1 MSGWTVVVSAAVTFD
16 LKDAITADLREARV
30 ALEAMPAADI
40 HVHVYLSGPAFDPP
54 QIWSWPPP
62 DEDRRA
68 KPLEEVLADPE
79 GWAHES
85 RGRMLVLWGHGSR
98 AFQGTSGTRSETL
111 VAKLENLGP
120 DVATPTR
127 INHELGACLPPH
139 IIGYDACRMAS
150 LTTVRKLAES
160 FPKALFIGSMVP
172 EPASGWPY
180 FDMFG
185 ALGQKGW
192 GPRAVA
198 NALVEAYAAS
208 VDTDDWCLVV
218 VDLARL
224 AKGPGLDDDELGI
237 TTSTRPSLDDA
248 LEALIGSKAPDPV
261 MFYAAAEGADI
272 LDDTNLADLGAL
284 MRRLDAFE
292 PRPEALSVRE
302 ALRGAILARRAAGNL
317 AGRDGLAVRIGL
329 PPPWDEAGDPDWPAE
344 PGWAN
349 YLPELVPGQAPSQR

>member
-30 ALEAMPAADI
+30 ALEAMPDADI
-40 HVHVYLSGPAFDPP
+40 DVHVYLSGPAFNPP
-54 QIWSWPPP
+54 QIWSWPAPAEGSP
-62 DEDRRA
+62 A
-68 KPLEEVLADPE
+68 ATLEEVLADTT
-79 GWAHES
+79 GWAHQD

-98 AFQGTSGTRSETL
+98 AFQGTTGTRSAGL
-111 VAKLENLGP
+111 VAKLDDLGP

-127 INHELGACLPPH
+127 VHDGLDTCLPPH

-150 LTTVRKLAES
+150 VTTVQTLAES

-185 ALGQKGW
+185 ALGQKEW

-208 VDTDDWCLVV
+208 VETDDWCLVV

-237 TTSTRPSLDDA
+237 TESTRPSLD
-248 LEALIGSKAPDPV
+248 EALQALIDSRPPDPV
-261 MFYAAAEGADI
+261 TFYAAAEGADI
-272 LDDTNLADLGAL
+272 LDDTNMADLGAL
-284 MRRLDAFE
+284 MRRLDVF
-292 PRPEALSVRE
+292 RPSIEARAVRR

-317 AGRDGLAVRIGL
+317 AGRDGLAVRVGL
-329 PPPWDEAGDPDWPAE
+329 PPPWVEAGDPDWPAE

-349 YLPELVPGQAPSQR
+349 YLPELASRQA

>member
-1 MSGWTVVVSAAVTFD
+1 MSGWTIVVSAAVTFD
-16 LKDAITADLREARV
+16 LKDAINADLREARV
-30 ALEAMPAADI
+30 ALEAMPDADI
-40 HVHVYLSGPAFDPP
+40 RVHVYLSGPAFNPP
-54 QIWSWPPP
+54 QTWSWPPP
-62 DEDRRA
+62 RPGRRA
-68 KPLEEVLADPE
+68 QPLEKVLADPK

-85 RGRMLVLWGHGSR
+85 RGRMLILWGHGSR
-98 AFQGTSGTRSETL
+98 AFQGTTGTRSATL
-111 VAKLENLGP
+111 VSKLEDLGP

-127 INHELGACLPPH
+127 IHRELDNSLAPD

-150 LTTVRKLAES
+150 LTTVQKLAES

-218 VDLARL
+218 LDLGRL
-224 AKGPGLDDDELGI
+224 VTGGAGLDDDELGY
-237 TTSTRPSLDDA
+237 TNTARTSLNQAIQD
-248 LEALIGSKAPDPV
+248 LIRSAPPDPV
-261 MFYAAAEGADI
+261 TFYAAAEGADI
-272 LDDTNLADLGAL
+272 LDDTNMADLGAL
-284 MRRLDAFE
+284 MRRLDVFHPNA
-292 PRPEALSVRE
+292 EARAVRQ

-317 AGRDGLAVRIGL
+317 AGRDGLAVRVGL
-329 PPPWDEAGDPDWPAE
+329 PPPWVEAGDPAWPAK
-344 PGWAN
+344 PGWSN
-349 YLPELVPGQAPSQR
+349 YLPELVPNQD